1 MIKIF
6 IQHKQNIFFNLFH
19 LSLSKGTPKQTNSNH
34 LNSVFLGEIQMKQV
48 YTQMNSK
55 IGFWLRQLGSKF
67 LVFTRALLS
76 SNGRSLQTQKF
87 APLTRQISNF

>member
-1 MIKIF
+1 MP
-6 IQHKQNIFFNLFH
+6 
-19 LSLSKGTPKQTNSNH
+19 G
-34 LNSVFLGEIQMKQV
+34 

-55 IGFWLRQLGSKF
+55 VGFWQRQLGNKF

-87 APLTRQISNF
+87 VPLPCQIPNF